1 MHEPIDFLRD
11 VNRLRDLHCRHHDL
25 VAEIQRRV
33 CLSKVFAFLF
43 GRQVDV
49 AINEIFEPL
58 LLDFARR
65 TRLFD
70 VLHVC
75 GKLADCQV
83 NFFGKRR
90 RLFCS
95 MFIARE
101 GLGQPRHFVGSAFFG
116 KRRENIL
123 GVVGK
128 LGAVD
133 KNDTRRNF
141 SAHRREL
148 PTPRAQRRFYFAAER
163 K

>member
-1 MHEPIDFLRD
+1 MSI
-11 VNRLRDLHCRHHDL
+11 VCGTCI
-25 VAEIQRRV
+25 AEIQRRV

-123 GVVGK
+123 
-128 LGAVD
+128 D
-133 KNDTRRNF
+133 YRRDAGENF
-141 SAHRREL
+141 SEFKCHNKSLRSVGRVL
-148 PTPRAQRRFYFAAER
+148 
-163 K
+163 